1 MSYAKSTVSV
11 RGTEIEFIE
20 TFVSTLSA
28 AAKYSPS
35 ADSMISAY
43 VPDGYESFSAY
54 LAAQFEQT
62 DTYPTFDIILG
73 GSLHI
78 TFTRPSLAGAGAG
91 VAHYR
96 ISVDGMDFTGTTT
109 SILFSGNGYTPSA
122 IGDRTWKYSV
132 AANANVVNLILGG
145 YNTSDD
151 SLPLSFIRINGN
163 VNGSAVS
170 SALATRAISTN
181 FKLDNSTL
189 IKKVDRLLYTY
200 DTTSLN
206 SFEYINNKV
215 FIANNASNR
224 VLTATS
230 LIDISTVAKEEKVE
244 FADKAYYSLDAHTLM
259 EV

>member
-1 MSYAKSTVSV
+1 MSYAKSTVSA

-62 DTYPTFDIILG
+62 DTSPTFDIILG

-78 TFTRPSLAGAGAG
+78 TFTRQSSAGAT
-91 VAHYR
+91 YYS
-96 ISVDGMDFTGTTT
+96 ISVDGMGFTSQSLVFGAACLPTDT
-109 SILFSGNGYTPSA
+109 A
-122 IGDRTWKYSV
+122 DRAWKYSV

-145 YNTSDD
+145 YDTSDD

-170 SALATRAISTN
+170 SRLAARAISTN

>member
-43 VPDGYESFSAY
+43 VPDGYESFNAY

-62 DTYPTFDIILG
+62 DTKPTFDIILG

-78 TFTRPSLAGAGAG
+78 TFTRQSLVSGTADA
-91 VAHYR
+91 YT
-96 ISVDGMDFTGTTT
+96 ISVDGMDTGTNF
-109 SILFSGNGYTPSA
+109 ILFSLNSHVPSFV
-122 IGDRTWKYSV
+122 GDRTWKYSV
-132 AANANVVNLILGG
+132 AANANVVNLILGSC
-145 YNTSDD
+145 NASDN
-151 SLPLSFIRINGN
+151 SLPFSFIRINGN

-170 SALATRAISTN
+170 STLATRAISTN

>member
-62 DTYPTFDIILG
+62 DTNPTFDIILG

-78 TFTRPSLAGAGAG
+78 TFTRQNKSN
-91 VAHYR
+91 VAAPNYTVT
-96 ISVDGMDFTGTTT
+96 VDGMVFTSQLLVFGAAY
-109 SILFSGNGYTPSA
+109 LPA
-122 IGDRTWKYSV
+122 ITADRAWKYSV
-132 AANANVVNLILGG
+132 AANANVVNLILGS

-170 SALATRAISTN
+170 SQLATRAISTN

>member
-20 TFVSTLSA
+20 AFVSTLSA

-62 DTYPTFDIILG
+62 DTNPTFDIILG

-78 TFTRPSLAGAGAG
+78 TFTRQSLADASATS
-91 VAHYR
+91 YS
-96 ISVDGMDFTGTTT
+96 ISVDGMNFTDTLTWIT
-109 SILFSGNGYTPSA
+109 FSGASYLPST
-122 IGDRTWKYSV
+122 IGDRAWKYSV
-132 AANANVVNLILGG
+132 AANATVVNLILGGG

-170 SALATRAISTN
+170 SQLATRAISTN

-215 FIANNASNR
+215 FLANNASNR

>member
-35 ADSMISAY
+35 ADSMISAF

-62 DTYPTFDIILG
+62 DTNPTFDIILG
-73 GSLHI
+73 GSLHV
-78 TFTRPSLAGAGAG
+78 TFTRQNKSNI
-91 VAHYR
+91 VVTNYTVT
-96 ISVDGMDFTGTTT
+96 VDGMDFT
-109 SILFSGNGYTPSA
+109 SSA
-122 IGDRTWKYSV
+122 LAFGGSAYLPTATADRAWKYSV
-132 AANANVVNLILGG
+132 AANANVVNLILGS
-145 YNTSDD
+145 YNASDG

-170 SALATRAISTN
+170 SQLATRAISTN
-181 FKLDNSTL
+181 FKLDNFTL

-206 SFEYINNKV
+206 SFEYINNKA

>member
-43 VPDGYESFSAY
+43 VPDGYESFNAY

-62 DTYPTFDIILG
+62 DTNPTFDIILG

-78 TFTRPSLAGAGAG
+78 TFTRPSLASAA
-91 VAHYR
+91 APSYS
-96 ISVDGMDFTGTTT
+96 ISVDGTSTGTNF
-109 SILFSGNGYTPSA
+109 IPFSASGYVPSFV
-122 IGDRTWKYSV
+122 GDRTWKYSV

-145 YNTSDD
+145 YNASDD
-151 SLPLSFIRINGN
+151 SLPFSFIRINGN

-170 SALATRAISTN
+170 FAFATRAISTN

>member
-62 DTYPTFDIILG
+62 DTNPTFDIILG
-73 GSLHI
+73 GSLHV
-78 TFTRPSLAGAGAG
+78 TFTRQNKSNIVVPSYM
-91 VAHYR
+91 VT
-96 ISVDGMDFTGTTT
+96 VDGMDFTSQLLAFGA
-109 SILFSGNGYTPSA
+109 GYLPTA
-122 IGDRTWKYSV
+122 TADRTWKYSV

-145 YNTSDD
+145 YNASDD

-170 SALATRAISTN
+170 PVLAARAISTN

>member
-54 LAAQFEQT
+54 LAAQFEQS
-62 DTYPTFDIILG
+62 DTNPTFDIILG

-78 TFTRPSLAGAGAG
+78 TFTRPSRGSASVESYG
-91 VAHYR
+91 
-96 ISVDGMDFTGTTT
+96 ISVDGMNFTLQ
-109 SILFSGNGYTPSA
+109 SLVFSGASYLPTITA
-122 IGDRTWKYSV
+122 DRAWKYSV
-132 AANANVVNLILGG
+132 AANATVVNLILGG
-145 YNTSDD
+145 YSTSDD

-215 FIANNASNR
+215 FIASNASNR

>member
-43 VPDGYESFSAY
+43 APDGYESFSAY

-62 DTYPTFDIILG
+62 DTNPTFDIILG

-78 TFTRPSLAGAGAG
+78 TFTRPSLVSAAAEG
-91 VAHYR
+91 YR
-96 ISVDGMDFTGTTT
+96 ISVDGMDIGTPF
-109 SILFSGNGYTPSA
+109 IAFGA
-122 IGDRTWKYSV
+122 ISSVSSFVRDRTWKYSV

-145 YNTSDD
+145 YSTSDD

>member
-62 DTYPTFDIILG
+62 DTNPTFDIILG

-78 TFTRPSLAGAGAG
+78 TFTRQSRASLGAT
-91 VAHYR
+91 YYE
-96 ISVDGMDFTGTTT
+96 ISVDGMNFTSQSLVFG
-109 SILFSGNGYTPSA
+109 SPYSPSA
-122 IGDRTWKYSV
+122 IGDRAWKYSV
-132 AANANVVNLILGG
+132 AANATVVNLILGG
-145 YNTSDD
+145 YSTSDD

-170 SALATRAISTN
+170 SQLATRAISTN

-189 IKKVDRLLYTY
+189 IKKADRLLYTY

-215 FIANNASNR
+215 FIASNASNR

>member
-62 DTYPTFDIILG
+62 DTNPTFDIVLG

-78 TFTRPSLAGAGAG
+78 TFTRPSRGTTSVG
-91 VAHYR
+91 VY
-96 ISVDGMDFTGTTT
+96 IITVDGMGFTSQLSFGEVNLSYIT
-109 SILFSGNGYTPSA
+109 A
-122 IGDRTWKYSV
+122 DRAWKYSV
-132 AANANVVNLILGG
+132 AANANVVNLILGS

-151 SLPLSFIRINGN
+151 SLPFSFIRINGN

-170 SALATRAISTN
+170 SALATRAIRTN

>member
-62 DTYPTFDIILG
+62 DTKPTFDIILG
-73 GSLHI
+73 GSLHV
-78 TFTRPSLAGAGAG
+78 TFTRQNKSNIA
-91 VAHYR
+91 VTNYMVT
-96 ISVDGMDFTGTTT
+96 VDGMDFT
-109 SILFSGNGYTPSA
+109 SQSLVFSGSA
-122 IGDRTWKYSV
+122 YLPTVTADRAWKYSV

-145 YNTSDD
+145 YNASDD

-170 SALATRAISTN
+170 SQLATRAISTN

>member
-62 DTYPTFDIILG
+62 DTKPTFDIILG

-78 TFTRPSLAGAGAG
+78 TFTRQSLAGASAS
-91 VAHYR
+91 YYS

-109 SILFSGNGYTPSA
+109 SIMFGGGYAQSA

-145 YNTSDD
+145 YNASDD

-170 SALATRAISTN
+170 STLATRAISTN

>member
-54 LAAQFEQT
+54 LAAQLEQT

-78 TFTRPSLAGAGAG
+78 TFTRQSLAGESAKS
-91 VAHYR
+91 YS
-96 ISVDGMDFTGTTT
+96 ISVDGMNFTDTTT
-109 SILFSGNGYTPSA
+109 WMTFSGA
-122 IGDRTWKYSV
+122 IYLPAATADRAWKYSV

-170 SALATRAISTN
+170 SQLATRAISTN

>member
-54 LAAQFEQT
+54 LAAQLEQI
-62 DTYPTFDIILG
+62 DTFPTFDIILG
-73 GSLHI
+73 GSLHV
-78 TFTRPSLAGAGAG
+78 TFTRQNKSNDSAVYYT
-91 VAHYR
+91 VA
-96 ISVDGMDFTGTTT
+96 VDGMDFTLKSLVFGGTSNLPTDT
-109 SILFSGNGYTPSA
+109 V
-122 IGDRTWKYSV
+122 DRAWKYSV
-132 AANANVVNLILGG
+132 AANATVVNLILGG

-170 SALATRAISTN
+170 SDLATRAISTN

-189 IKKVDRLLYTY
+189 IKKADRLLYTY

-215 FIANNASNR
+215 FIANNSSNR
-224 VLTATS
+224 VLTTTS

>member
-62 DTYPTFDIILG
+62 DTNPTFDIVLG

-78 TFTRPSLAGAGAG
+78 TFTRQSPANGTASA
-91 VAHYR
+91 YS
-96 ISVDGMDFTGTTT
+96 ISVDGMNFTGTTT
-109 SILFSGNGYTPSA
+109 SITFGGSGYTPSA

-151 SLPLSFIRINGN
+151 SLPFSFIRINGN

-170 SALATRAISTN
+170 SQLATRAISTN

>member
-62 DTYPTFDIILG
+62 DTYPTFDIVLG

-78 TFTRPSLAGAGAG
+78 TFTRQALVSGTANA
-91 VAHYR
+91 YS
-96 ISVDGMDFTGTTT
+96 ISVDGMDFTGTLF
-109 SILFSGNGYTPSA
+109 ILFSLNSRIPSFVE
-122 IGDRTWKYSV
+122 DRTWKYSV
-132 AANANVVNLILGG
+132 AANANVVNLILGSC
-145 YNTSDD
+145 NASDN
-151 SLPLSFIRINGN
+151 SLPFSFIRINGN

-170 SALATRAISTN
+170 SQLATRAISTN

>member
-54 LAAQFEQT
+54 LAAQFEQS

-78 TFTRPSLAGAGAG
+78 TFTRQSLADIGAT
-91 VAHYR
+91 YYN
-96 ISVDGMDFTGTTT
+96 ISVDGTGIT
-109 SILFSGNGYTPSA
+109 SSALVFGSPYTPSA
-122 IGDRTWKYSV
+122 IGDRAWKYSV

-145 YNTSDD
+145 YSTSDD
-151 SLPLSFIRINGN
+151 SLPFSFIRINGN

>member
-78 TFTRPSLAGAGAG
+78 TFTRPTFAGASAVSYG
-91 VAHYR
+91 

-109 SILFSGNGYTPSA
+109 SITFSGNGYTPSV
-122 IGDRTWKYSV
+122 IGDRAWKYSV
-132 AANANVVNLILGG
+132 AANASVVNLILGS
-145 YNTSDD
+145 YDTSDD

-170 SALATRAISTN
+170 SQLETRAISTN

-215 FIANNASNR
+215 FIADNASNR

>member
-54 LAAQFEQT
+54 LAAQFEQS
-62 DTYPTFDIILG
+62 DTNPTFDIILG
-73 GSLHI
+73 GSLHV
-78 TFTRPSLAGAGAG
+78 TFTRQSKSN
-91 VAHYR
+91 VAAPNYTVT
-96 ISVDGMDFTGTTT
+96 VDGMDFT
-109 SILFSGNGYTPSA
+109 SQLFVFGAAYLPTA
-122 IGDRTWKYSV
+122 TADRAWKYSV

-170 SALATRAISTN
+170 SQLATRAISTN

>member
-62 DTYPTFDIILG
+62 DTNPTFDIILG

-78 TFTRPSLAGAGAG
+78 TFTRPSRGASSTG
-91 VAHYR
+91 VYG
-96 ISVDGMDFTGTTT
+96 ISVDGMDFT
-109 SILFSGNGYTPSA
+109 SQSLVFSGADYLSHITA
-122 IGDRTWKYSV
+122 DRTWKYSV
-132 AANANVVNLILGG
+132 AANATVVNLILGG

-170 SALATRAISTN
+170 SQLATRAISTN

-230 LIDISTVAKEEKVE
+230 LIDISTVAKDEKVE

>member
-62 DTYPTFDIILG
+62 DTNPTFDIILG

-78 TFTRPSLAGAGAG
+78 TFTRPSLAGIGAT
-91 VAHYR
+91 YYS

-109 SILFSGNGYTPSA
+109 WIAFSGNGITPSV
-122 IGDRTWKYSV
+122 IGDRAWKYSV
-132 AANANVVNLILGG
+132 AANATVVNLILGG

-170 SALATRAISTN
+170 SQLATRAISTN

-215 FIANNASNR
+215 FLANNASNR

>member
-78 TFTRPSLAGAGAG
+78 TFTRQSPANGNANA
-91 VAHYR
+91 YI
-96 ISVDGMDFTGTTT
+96 ISVDGMDTGTNFIT
-109 SILFSGNGYTPSA
+109 FSLSSYTPSSV
-122 IGDRTWKYSV
+122 GDRAWKYSV

-145 YNTSDD
+145 YNASDD

-170 SALATRAISTN
+170 STLATRAISTN

>member
-62 DTYPTFDIILG
+62 DTNPTFDIILG

-78 TFTRPSLAGAGAG
+78 TFKRQNKSD
-91 VAHYR
+91 
-96 ISVDGMDFTGTTT
+96 ISVSNYMVTVDGMDFT
-109 SILFSGNGYTPSA
+109 LQPLVFSGAAYLPTITA
-122 IGDRTWKYSV
+122 DRTWKYSV

-170 SALATRAISTN
+170 SQLATRAISTN

>member
-62 DTYPTFDIILG
+62 DTKPTFDIILG

-78 TFTRPSLAGAGAG
+78 TFTRPSLAGTT
-91 VAHYR
+91 YYT
-96 ISVDGMDFTGTTT
+96 ISVDGMDFT
-109 SILFSGNGYTPSA
+109 SQSLVFSGASYLPTA
-122 IGDRTWKYSV
+122 TADRAWKYSV
-132 AANANVVNLILGG
+132 AANATVVNLILGD
-145 YNTSDD
+145 YTTPDD

-170 SALATRAISTN
+170 SQLATRAISTN

>member
-78 TFTRPSLAGAGAG
+78 TFTRQATISGTAGA
-91 VAHYR
+91 YI
-96 ISVDGMDFTGTTT
+96 ISVDGMDFTT
-109 SILFSGNGYTPSA
+109 STKYIVFSLSSSMPSSV
-122 IGDRTWKYSV
+122 GDRTWKYSV
-132 AANANVVNLILGG
+132 AANADVVNLILGS

-151 SLPLSFIRINGN
+151 SLPFSFIRINGN

-170 SALATRAISTN
+170 SQLATRAISTN

>member
-62 DTYPTFDIILG
+62 DTNPTFDIILG

-78 TFTRPSLAGAGAG
+78 TFTRQALVSGTANA
-91 VAHYR
+91 YS
-96 ISVDGMDFTGTTT
+96 ISVDGMDTGTNF
-109 SILFSGNGYTPSA
+109 ILFSAGGYVPSFV
-122 IGDRTWKYSV
+122 GDRTWKYSV

-145 YNTSDD
+145 YNASDD

>member
-43 VPDGYESFSAY
+43 VPDGYESFSVY

-78 TFTRPSLAGAGAG
+78 TFTRQTLASSGAT
-91 VAHYR
+91 HYS
-96 ISVDGMDFTGTTT
+96 ISVDGMGIT
-109 SILFSGNGYTPSA
+109 SSALLFGLPDAPTA
-122 IGDRTWKYSV
+122 TADRAWKYSV

-170 SALATRAISTN
+170 SQLATRAINTN

>member
-11 RGTEIEFIE
+11 RGTETEFIE

-43 VPDGYESFSAY
+43 VPDGYENFSAY
-54 LAAQFEQT
+54 LAAQFEQA
-62 DTYPTFDIILG
+62 DTKPTFDIILG

-78 TFTRPSLAGAGAG
+78 TFTRQAIISGGAEG
-91 VAHYR
+91 YS
-96 ISVDGMDFTGTTT
+96 ISVDGMGTGTNF
-109 SILFSGNGYTPSA
+109 IAFSFNSNVPSFV
-122 IGDRTWKYSV
+122 GDRTWKYSV

-145 YNTSDD
+145 YNISDD
-151 SLPLSFIRINGN
+151 SLPFSFIRINGN

-170 SALATRAISTN
+170 SQLATRAISTN

-215 FIANNASNR
+215 FIANNSSNR

>member
-62 DTYPTFDIILG
+62 DTNPTFDIILG

-78 TFTRPSLAGAGAG
+78 TFTRQSSVSSSAEG
-91 VAHYR
+91 YS
-96 ISVDGMDFTGTTT
+96 ISVDGMDTPF
-109 SILFSGNGYTPSA
+109 IIFSLNARVPSFV
-122 IGDRTWKYSV
+122 GDRTWKYSV
-132 AANANVVNLILGG
+132 AANANVVNLILGS
-145 YNTSDD
+145 YNASDD
-151 SLPLSFIRINGN
+151 SLPFSFIRINGN

-170 SALATRAISTN
+170 SQLATRAISTN

>member
-54 LAAQFEQT
+54 LAAQLEQT
-62 DTYPTFDIILG
+62 DAYTTFDIILG

-78 TFTRPSLAGAGAG
+78 TFTRQNKSNIVVPNYM
-91 VAHYR
+91 VT
-96 ISVDGMDFTGTTT
+96 VDGMDFTLQ
-109 SILFSGNGYTPSA
+109 SLAFSRESYLPTITA
-122 IGDRTWKYSV
+122 DRAWKYSV
-132 AANANVVNLILGG
+132 AANATVVNLILGG

-170 SALATRAISTN
+170 SQLATRAISTN

>member
-62 DTYPTFDIILG
+62 DTNPTFDIILG

-78 TFTRPSLAGAGAG
+78 TFTRPSRGTTSVGAYG
-91 VAHYR
+91 
-96 ISVDGMDFTGTTT
+96 ISVGGMDFTSSVVLAFGAAYLSHIT
-109 SILFSGNGYTPSA
+109 A
-122 IGDRTWKYSV
+122 DRAWKYSV
-132 AANANVVNLILGG
+132 AANANVVNLILGS

>member
-54 LAAQFEQT
+54 LAAQFEQS
-62 DTYPTFDIILG
+62 DTKPTFDIILG

-78 TFTRPSLAGAGAG
+78 TFTRQTLAGVGAT
-91 VAHYR
+91 YYS
-96 ISVDGMDFTGTTT
+96 ILVDGMNEPQLSFGLPYLPTVT
-109 SILFSGNGYTPSA
+109 A
-122 IGDRTWKYSV
+122 DRAWKYSV
-132 AANANVVNLILGG
+132 AANANVVNLILGS

-170 SALATRAISTN
+170 SQLATRAISTN

-215 FIANNASNR
+215 FIASNASNR

>member
-62 DTYPTFDIILG
+62 DTKPTFDIILG

-78 TFTRPSLAGAGAG
+78 TFTRQNKSNIAVPNYM
-91 VAHYR
+91 VT
-96 ISVDGMDFTGTTT
+96 VDGMDFTGTTT
-109 SILFSGNGYTPSA
+109 SITFGGGGYTPSD

-132 AANANVVNLILGG
+132 AANANVVNLILGN
-145 YNTSDD
+145 YNASDD

-170 SALATRAISTN
+170 SRLATRAISTN

>member
-62 DTYPTFDIILG
+62 DTYPTFDIVLG

-78 TFTRPSLAGAGAG
+78 TFTRQSLANRTAEA
-91 VAHYR
+91 YS
-96 ISVDGMDFTGTTT
+96 ISVDGMDTGTNF
-109 SILFSGNGYTPSA
+109 IIFSLSEYMPSSVGN
-122 IGDRTWKYSV
+122 RTWKYSV
-132 AANANVVNLILGG
+132 AANANVVNLILGS
-145 YNTSDD
+145 YNTSDN
-151 SLPLSFIRINGN
+151 SLPFSFIRINGN

-170 SALATRAISTN
+170 SQLATRAISTN

>member
-73 GSLHI
+73 GSLHV
-78 TFTRPSLAGAGAG
+78 TFTRQNKSNVGA
-91 VAHYR
+91 VNYTVT
-96 ISVDGMDFTGTTT
+96 VDGMDFTLYSLAFGASSLPTTT
-109 SILFSGNGYTPSA
+109 A
-122 IGDRTWKYSV
+122 DRAWKYSV
-132 AANANVVNLILGG
+132 AANATVVNLILGG

-189 IKKVDRLLYTY
+189 IKKADRLLYTY

-224 VLTATS
+224 VLTTTS

>member
-43 VPDGYESFSAY
+43 VPDGYESFNAY

-78 TFTRPSLAGAGAG
+78 TFTRQSLADSSAS
-91 VAHYR
+91 YYS
-96 ISVDGMDFTGTTT
+96 ISVGGMDFTGTTT
-109 SILFSGNGYTPSA
+109 SIMFGNGYAPSV
-122 IGDRTWKYSV
+122 IGDRAWKYSV
-132 AANANVVNLILGG
+132 AANANVVNLILGS
-145 YNTSDD
+145 YNTPDD

>member
-43 VPDGYESFSAY
+43 VPAGYESFSAY

-62 DTYPTFDIILG
+62 DTTPTFDIILG
-73 GSLHI
+73 GSLHV
-78 TFTRPSLAGAGAG
+78 TFTRQSKSNFTASSYI
-91 VAHYR
+91 VT
-96 ISVDGMDFTGTTT
+96 VDGMNFTSQWVSFDGASYVPTAT
-109 SILFSGNGYTPSA
+109 A
-122 IGDRTWKYSV
+122 DRAWKYSV
-132 AANANVVNLILGG
+132 AANANVVNLILGS
-145 YNTSDD
+145 YNASDD

-170 SALATRAISTN
+170 SQLATRAISTN

-206 SFEYINNKV
+206 SFEYINNKI

>member
-11 RGTEIEFIE
+11 RGTEVEFIE

-54 LAAQFEQT
+54 LAAQFEQS
-62 DTYPTFDIILG
+62 DTNPTFDIILG

-78 TFTRPSLAGAGAG
+78 TFTRPSRGSTSVGTYG
-91 VAHYR
+91 
-96 ISVDGMDFTGTTT
+96 ISVDGMNFTSQLSFGEVNLPTIT
-109 SILFSGNGYTPSA
+109 A
-122 IGDRTWKYSV
+122 DRAWKYSV

-170 SALATRAISTN
+170 SQLATRAISTN

>member
-62 DTYPTFDIILG
+62 DTNPTFDIILG

-78 TFTRPSLAGAGAG
+78 TFTRQSLAGASAT
-91 VAHYR
+91 YYS
-96 ISVDGMDFTGTTT
+96 ISVDGMNFTGTTT
-109 SILFSGNGYTPSA
+109 SITFSGRGTTPSV
-122 IGDRTWKYSV
+122 IDDRAWKYSV

-151 SLPLSFIRINGN
+151 SLPFSFIRINGN

-170 SALATRAISTN
+170 SQLATRAISTN